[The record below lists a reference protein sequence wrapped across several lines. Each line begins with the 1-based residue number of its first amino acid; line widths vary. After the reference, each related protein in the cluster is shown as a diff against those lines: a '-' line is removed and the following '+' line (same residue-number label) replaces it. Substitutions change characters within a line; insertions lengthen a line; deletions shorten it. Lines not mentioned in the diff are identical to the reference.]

1 MEGIHAE
8 APPEAETLFGPEVDD
23 GITFDGMG
31 DVTVAKDGHGDGAAS
46 SAVGLLSHPRA
57 TEPGVDAA
65 SAEPGDGL
73 VVIIQGAVD
82 ADLSARCSS
91 LTAVFPEGSE
101 SERSGAEE
109 DEPGPERS
117 RRESEGRPSTD
128 ASACFSTHT
137 HTLGRAEGGG
147 DSDNDSTLWSDVS
160 SGYEWDGGSDGE
172 SEDEDDPLVT
182 AARRA
187 PPAPAA
193 RAMPAPWNPSEPSA
207 AVHALRLGAD
217 VEEAAAAAASDASHR
232 RTLIAARDERAAA
245 APTRRPAAVPAQPS
259 RELNPS
265 PRPAA
270 SVSAAMAAADPLP
283 PPPTAG
289 AVGMAEPPAV
299 AELAAAATGVP
310 QAGGAGAAGAATQAQ
325 AANAHAMAA
334 GALGAAVAAMDG
346 DAIDGEVRNGFGIKV
361 ISPHQHM
368 RVNIHPSL

>member
-109 DEPGPERS
+109 DEQGPERS

-137 HTLGRAEGGG
+137 HTLGHAEGGG
-147 DSDNDSTLWSDVS
+147 DSDSDSTLWSEVS

-172 SEDEDDPLVT
+172 SEDEDDPLVA
-182 AARRA
+182 AARRV

-193 RAMPAPWNPSEPSA
+193 RAIPTPWNPGEPSA
-207 AVHALRLGAD
+207 AVHASRPRAD
-217 VEEAAAAAASDASHR
+217 AEEAAAAAASDASHR
-232 RTLIAARDERAAA
+232 RALIAARDERAAA
-245 APTRRPAAVPAQPS
+245 APTRRPAQIS
-259 RELNPS
+259 RQRHPS
-265 PRPAA
+265 PRPSA
-270 SVSAAMAAADPLP
+270 SGAAATAATDPLP

-325 AANAHAMAA
+325 AATAHTMAA
-334 GALGAAVAAMDG
+334 GVLAAAVAAMDA
-346 DAIDGEVRNGFGIKV
+346 DAIDGQVRNGFGIKV
-361 ISPHQHM
+361 IAPHQRM
-368 RVNIHPSL
+368 RARGHSRL